1 MSHPKAAHG
10 RLPRNWRTLT
20 ALGSGDK
27 VTCQQK
33 IVDIYD
39 KKGGALWFIV
49 SETSLTN
56 ETGKMVA
63 KATGITVVRN
73 PDAGKQ

>member
-1 MSHPKAAHG
+1 MVPVS
-10 RLPRNWRTLT
+10 PRIPPF
-20 ALGSGDK
+20 AFVAPVCVGDK

-49 SETSLTN
+49 SETSMKN
-56 ETGKMVA
+56 EAGKMVA

-73 PDAGKQ
+73 PDAGKK